1 MGFSD
6 LLDSIGGLG
15 RFQFINITLL
25 FFAGVLVGS
34 HQVLQNFTAAVPEH
48 HCKIPNMTIVYH
60 RWNGAWSNLDN
71 QTLLKAFIP
80 HDQNN
85 KPVSCLQFKEPQ
97 WHLIFSNSSLTNT
110 TGLKTELCRHGWTY
124 KRQEFTETIVSEWDL
139 VCDMK
144 HLRHTSQ
151 TIYMIGVLVG
161 AIILG
166 SLSDKFGR
174 RTLLIWSYLQLAV
187 AGTSTAF
194 SPSYSVYC
202 FLRFLA
208 GFAVSGVL
216 LNSVSLNLEWIPIR
230 SRTIF
235 GAVFT
240 GCFTLAQIVLAG
252 TAFAIQDW
260 RKLQIALSVPI
271 FVPFVYS
278 WWFPESARW
287 LALNKKPDQAIQI
300 IKKVSRI
307 NGRAKEG
314 EAITAEVLLMHMQKE
329 IQVSKKAYTVY
340 DLFATPMMRKI
351 TVSLMFIWCAT
362 SFSYFGLIMDLQKFT
377 LSVCLVQLIF
387 ALIEIPCKT
396 VSSLMMMF
404 LGRRFTQKSVLM
416 VPGCLVLVNTFLPNE
431 LQTVR
436 TTLAVI
442 AKGLFASCFKCVYM
456 YTSELY
462 PTIIRQTGMGFAS
475 TLARVG
481 SMTAPLV
488 MMLEDYFS
496 YLPGLTYGL
505 FPIIAGCF
513 VFFLPETLNVPLPDT
528 IDDVEAQQKKEN
540 LNAKTQIL
548 PAENLTVAVLSTKL

>member
-48 HCKIPNMTIVYH
+48 HCKIPNMTI
-60 RWNGAWSNLDN
+60 
-71 QTLLKAFIP
+71 TLLKAFIP

-166 SLSDKFGR
+166 SLSDNWQF
-174 RTLLIWSYLQLAV
+174 

-314 EAITAEVLLMHMQKE
+314 EAITAEVNILLDFTMKQYIRVFVCHP
-329 IQVSKKAYTVY
+329 
-340 DLFATPMMRKI
+340 LPR
-351 TVSLMFIWCAT
+351 CAT

-528 IDDVEAQQKKEN
+528 IDDVEAQQSF
-540 LNAKTQIL
+540 
-548 PAENLTVAVLSTKL
+548 LTNHFYVDSIQQKHF

>member
-174 RTLLIWSYLQLAV
+174 RTLLIC
-187 AGTSTAF
+187 
-194 SPSYSVYC
+194 VYC

-216 LNSVSLNLEWIPIR
+216 LNSVSLSDFLTEWCSHVPHLT
-230 SRTIF
+230 SF
-235 GAVFT
+235 YD
-240 GCFTLAQIVLAG
+240 IVLAG

-351 TVSLMFIWCAT
+351 TVSLMCAT

-416 VPGCLVLVNTFLPNE
+416 VPGCLVLVNTFLPN
-431 LQTVR
+431 VR

-528 IDDVEAQQKKEN
+528 IDDVEAQHTLTSYRSFLTNHFYVDSIQQKHF
-540 LNAKTQIL
+540 
-548 PAENLTVAVLSTKL
+548 

>member
-174 RTLLIWSYLQLAV
+174 RTLLIWSYLA
-187 AGTSTAF
+187 AGSF
-194 SPSYSVYC
+194 VYC

-351 TVSLMFIWCAT
+351 TLRRVFVCHPLPRCAT

-416 VPGCLVLVNTFLPNE
+416 VPGCLVLVNTFLPN
-431 LQTVR
+431 
-436 TTLAVI
+436 VI

-528 IDDVEAQQKKEN
+528 IDDVEQPKPEKTAGKK
-540 LNAKTQIL
+540 
-548 PAENLTVAVLSTKL
+548 

>member
-48 HCKIPNMTIVYH
+48 HCKIPNMTIVYR

-110 TGLKTELCRHGWTY
+110 TGLETETCRHGWTY

-216 LNSVSLNLEWIPIR
+216 LNSLSLNLEWIPIR

-240 GCFTLAQIVLAG
+240 ACFTLSQIVLAG

-260 RKLQIALSVPI
+260 RKLQIAQSVPI
-271 FVPFVYS
+271 FVAFIYS

-314 EAITAEVLLMHMQKE
+314 EAITAEVNILLDFTMKQYMCTNT
-329 IQVSKKAYTVY
+329 SYSNKKRIFVCHP
-340 DLFATPMMRKI
+340 LPR
-351 TVSLMFIWCAT
+351 CAT

-377 LSVCLVQLIF
+377 LSVYLVQLIF

-462 PTIIRQTGMGFAS
+462 PTIIRQTGIGFAS
-475 TLARVG
+475 TLASVG

-496 YLPGLTYGL
+496 SLPGLTYGL

-528 IDDVEAQQKKEN
+528 IDDVEAQQY
-540 LNAKTQIL
+540 
-548 PAENLTVAVLSTKL
+548 V

>member
-48 HCKIPNMTIVYH
+48 HCKIPNMTI
-60 RWNGAWSNLDN
+60 
-71 QTLLKAFIP
+71 TLLKAFIP

-166 SLSDKFGR
+166 SLSDNWQF
-174 RTLLIWSYLQLAV
+174 

-340 DLFATPMMRKI
+340 DLFLRRVFVCHPLPR
-351 TVSLMFIWCAT
+351 CAT

-528 IDDVEAQQKKEN
+528 IDDVEAQQTLAYLQK
-540 LNAKTQIL
+540 
-548 PAENLTVAVLSTKL
+548 

>member
-48 HCKIPNMTIVYH
+48 HCKIPNMTIVYP
-60 RWNGAWSNLDN
+60 
-71 QTLLKAFIP
+71 FIP

-110 TGLKTELCRHGWTY
+110 TGLETETCRHGWTY

-216 LNSVSLNLEWIPIR
+216 LNSLSLNLEWIPIR

-240 GCFTLAQIVLAG
+240 ACFTLSQIVLAG

-260 RKLQIALSVPI
+260 RKLQIAQSVPI
-271 FVPFVYS
+271 FVAFIYS

-340 DLFATPMMRKI
+340 DLFATPVMRKI

-377 LSVCLVQLIF
+377 LSVYLVQLIF

-462 PTIIRQTGMGFAS
+462 PTIIRQTGIGFAS
-475 TLARVG
+475 TLASVG

-496 YLPGLTYGL
+496 SLPGLTYGL

-528 IDDVEAQQKKEN
+528 IDDVEAQQYPKPEKTAGKK
-540 LNAKTQIL
+540 
-548 PAENLTVAVLSTKL
+548 

>member
-48 HCKIPNMTIVYH
+48 HCKIPNMTIVYR

-110 TGLKTELCRHGWTY
+110 TGLETETCRHGWTY

-216 LNSVSLNLEWIPIR
+216 LNSLSLNLEWIPIR

-240 GCFTLAQIVLAG
+240 ACFTLSQIVLAG

-260 RKLQIALSVPI
+260 RKLQIAQSVPI
-271 FVPFVYS
+271 FVAFIYS

-314 EAITAEVLLMHMQKE
+314 EAITLLSMRSTMQLRCTNT
-329 IQVSKKAYTVY
+329 SYSNKKRIFVCHP
-340 DLFATPMMRKI
+340 LPR
-351 TVSLMFIWCAT
+351 CAT

-377 LSVCLVQLIF
+377 LSVYLVQLIF

-462 PTIIRQTGMGFAS
+462 PTIIRQTGIGFAS
-475 TLARVG
+475 TLASVG

-496 YLPGLTYGL
+496 SLPGLTYGL

-528 IDDVEAQQKKEN
+528 IDDVEAQQSNQLQRTLAYLQK
-540 LNAKTQIL
+540 
-548 PAENLTVAVLSTKL
+548 

>member
-48 HCKIPNMTIVYH
+48 HCKIPNMTIVYR

-110 TGLKTELCRHGWTY
+110 TGLETETCRHGWTY

-208 GFAVSGVL
+208 GFAVC
-216 LNSVSLNLEWIPIR
+216 NH
-230 SRTIF
+230 
-235 GAVFT
+235 FT
-240 GCFTLAQIVLAG
+240 HCTVYITFFTACFTLSQIVLAG

-260 RKLQIALSVPI
+260 RKLQIAQSVPI
-271 FVPFVYS
+271 FVAFIYS

-340 DLFATPMMRKI
+340 DLFATPLRRI
-351 TVSLMFIWCAT
+351 FVCHPLPRCAT

-377 LSVCLVQLIF
+377 LSVYLVQLIF

-416 VPGCLVLVNTFLPNE
+416 VPGCLVLVNTFLPN
-431 LQTVR
+431 
-436 TTLAVI
+436 VI

-462 PTIIRQTGMGFAS
+462 PTIIRQTGIGFAS
-475 TLARVG
+475 TLASVG

-496 YLPGLTYGL
+496 SLPGLTYGL

-528 IDDVEAQQKKEN
+528 IDDVEQPKPEKTAGKK
-540 LNAKTQIL
+540 
-548 PAENLTVAVLSTKL
+548 